1 MRERRFCT
9 GSAFLFVLMLVG
21 VLLVGCD
28 SVEERQKRAS
38 DLMQGLER
46 TASGVVTETVGQIK
60 GVVDSGKS
68 AAGAVQEGVADIKRR
83 VDAVEAG
90 VKKIKEGKKLIDEG
104 LGNNS
109 PGQDQADPQD

>member
-9 GSAFLFVLMLVG
+9 GSAFLLVLMLVG

-28 SVEERQKRAS
+28 SVEERQKKAAN
-38 DLMQGLER
+38 LLQGLEQ

-60 GVVDSGKS
+60 NVVDSGKS
-68 AAGAVQEGVADIKRR
+68 VVGTVQEGVADVKRR

-90 VKKIKEGKKLIDEG
+90 VKKIQEGKELITEG
-104 LGNNS
+104 LG
-109 PGQDQADPQD
+109 D